1 MLIFKVRRK
10 ANERTSAEYLINRH
24 VKWTVTSWWY
34 GKMLSKKTY
43 RMRIEHNR
51 RKNKNT
57 DRMEIRSEEKIF
69 HCSSQCTSKFNSFC
83 LVFNFVRN
91 SLEFGFCVI
100 SNLAWICWF
109 ILFNFCL
116 HNFVSWCLCVCVSS
130 MVKLFISIY
139 HLLLLVY
146 VYFTFETF
154 PWEKCL
160 DAGPSNLYLSILR
173 IIYAPSLS
181 LFFACIRHKDIHILS
196 TVAHIH
202 TNGSF
207 FHFISTN

>member
-1 MLIFKVRRK
+1 MLIFKVRRR
-10 ANERTSAEYLINRH
+10 ANEKTSDEYLINRH

-83 LVFNFVRN
+83 LVFNFVWN

-116 HNFVSWCLCVCVSS
+116 HNFVSWCLCVCVCVINGQIVYQHLSFAPFHLR
-130 MVKLFISIY
+130 LF
-139 HLLLLVY
+139 HLWNIPMRKVS
-146 VYFTFETF
+146 
-154 PWEKCL
+154 
-160 DAGPSNLYLSILR
+160 GR
-173 IIYAPSLS
+173 
-181 LFFACIRHKDIHILS
+181 R
-196 TVAHIH
+196 TV
-202 TNGSF
+202 
-207 FHFISTN
+207 